1 MLVDVTFIVSVT
13 AAHGGVAEAFVAHEL
28 SALESAAS
36 ASQQYWNAL
45 GNTNAGGGT
54 VRTEHF
60 DEATLNR
67 VGGLALLNGLS
78 RLGPHQ
84 LVEYLDKNL
93 SHLDALREAR
103 IAPAD
108 VSAWWTALPESSKTT
123 LAHRAPAVVGSL
135 DGVPAAVRGPAN
147 ARSLDTAIESNREQ
161 TASGIGKGERRKL
174 GQQGRMLEAVEK
186 ALESKAGEPKRTLLE
201 FDERESGRAV
211 IVIGDLDTADY
222 VSYLVPGMY
231 FSVQQQIQDWT
242 DTAADVAAEQQ
253 RWLQQAP
260 ISERDMRVATIA
272 WLGYQTPDLLNV
284 GGLELAESGADA
296 LEKSWAGIRAS
307 RADHE
312 PYLSVLA
319 HSYGSTAAL
328 VALERRAGQIDALA
342 LIGSPGSASQ
352 NARELGVKND
362 NVFVGEAEWDPIVN
376 TAFYG
381 SDPGSASY
389 GAVRIGVGGSIDPL
403 TGQAL
408 GASVGHNA
416 YFAPGSES
424 LRNLALIGIGR
435 GDWVTTPD
443 TDDVQRER
451 GTTLAQSSR

>member
-13 AAHGGVAEAFVAHEL
+13 AAHGSVAEAFVAHEL
-28 SALESAAS
+28 SALEASSS
-36 ASQQYWNAL
+36 ASQQYWNVTGDA
-45 GNTNAGGGT
+45 AAP

-60 DEATLNR
+60 DEKSLNR
-67 VGGLALLNGLS
+67 MGGVSLLKGLA
-78 RLGPHQ
+78 RLGPQQ

-93 SHLDALREAR
+93 GHLDALREAR
-103 IAPAD
+103 IAPAEI
-108 VSAWWTALPESSKTT
+108 SAWWTGLPQSSKTT
-123 LAHRAPAVVGSL
+123 LANSAPAIVGSL
-135 DGVPAAVRGPAN
+135 DGVPAEVRGPAN
-147 ARSLDTAIESNREQ
+147 ARSLSNAIDSNRDRA
-161 TASGIGKGERRKL
+161 ASGIGKGERRKL
-174 GQQGRMLEAVEK
+174 GQQGRMLEAVEQ
-186 ALESKAGEPKRTLLE
+186 ALKSEPGEPKRTLLE
-201 FDERESGRAV
+201 FDEREAGRAV

-253 RWLQQAP
+253 RWLQQAA

-307 RADHE
+307 RADKE

-328 VALERRAGQIDALA
+328 IALERRAGQIDSLA

-352 NARELGVKND
+352 SAHDLGVRND
-362 NVFVGEAEWDPIVN
+362 SVYVGEADWDPIVN

-381 SDPGSASY
+381 SDPGSTSY
-389 GAVRIGVGGSIDPL
+389 GAVRIGVGGGVDPL
-403 TGQAL
+403 TGQVLA
-408 GASVGHNA
+408 ASVGHNA
-416 YFAPGSES
+416 YFEPGSES

-435 GDWVTTPD
+435 GDWVTNPASGNTHNND
-443 TDDVQRER
+443 
-451 GTTLAQSSR
+451 GTMLAQQR